1 MSLRWRD
8 FRTQSRAFCNREM
21 SYHICIHSV
30 PSSRFKS
37 VRFNFLIL
45 LNMHYVFTV
54 PPSGKIGNCPVAFLL
69 RRWQVYPAGNYMFKV
84 NNRNTRTRCE
94 ICSKLTISI
103 PEQRNMFKVD
113 NRNTR
118 TRCEICWLRFGIF
131 IANFEHISHLVLVF
145 LILTLNM

>member
-54 PPSGKIGNCPVAFLL
+54 PPSGKIGNYPVAFLL
-69 RRWQVYPAGNYMFKV
+69 RRWQDYPAGNYMFKV

-94 ICSKLTISI
+94 ICSKLTIKIS
-103 PEQRNMFKVD
+103 ER
-113 NRNTR
+113 RHWR
-118 TRCEICWLRFGIF
+118 RSGIF
-131 IANFEHISHLVLVF
+131 VVNFKHISHLFLVF
-145 LILTLNM
+145 LLLTLSR